1 MHKFI
6 IVGHPQSG
14 YRDVEK
20 LLNECGMGAARPS
33 RREGLLPTEISEML
47 RKAHG
52 TPALASL
59 GATKDV
65 EQIGTAPV
73 WHGMATDLMLGNLDQ
88 RFWGWSDPGAIHLL
102 EYWKQLDPSIN
113 FVFVYADP
121 QSALLGAEPDED
133 LENEPSVKAKLL
145 NWHAFNRAMLHF
157 HHRNPQRGV
166 LVHSEQVRLSVRA
179 YLQQLRTQLNAP
191 LEDPPAHLLLEEEG
205 AENGLLAAPTA
216 HAGVEDDEADREAVV
231 VSRQSATVPAR
242 QLVIADESDLTRYL
256 ATQCVAEHPIAV
268 ELYEELQAVAN
279 LPLESEVEPAA
290 SVERAWTGLQ
300 LQRSRLEQQRAELR
314 TQQEAADALQQ
325 LVDAQRSASETAAQR
340 IDTLSL
346 ELDRLQRE
354 LTAHGNTKEEN
365 ELLLSQLHQV
375 QEELEQQF
383 SSRKAQE
390 AALAETSTKLE
401 AAIAAEAKSK
411 ERLAA
416 QTLSAQAAEKRTAD
430 LSKEIAALQEAL
442 AKHASTEEENELLL
456 TQLHQVQEELERLFL
471 NGKTQDA
478 ALSETT
484 KKLEAAR
491 AEQQRLTKQLAA
503 QSESNQAAEKRVTA
517 L

>member
-6 IVGHPQSG
+6 IVGHPHSG

-33 RREGLLPTEISEML
+33 RRDGLLPTEISEML

-59 GATKDV
+59 GATQEV

-121 QSALLGAEPDED
+121 QSALLGAELDED
-133 LENEPSVKAKLL
+133 PENEPSVKAKLL

-166 LVHSEQVRLSVRA
+166 LVHSEQVRRSVRA

-205 AENGLLAAPTA
+205 AEKGLLAAPTA
-216 HAGVEDDEADREAVV
+216 AVDDAEAAREALVL
-231 VSRQSATVPAR
+231 SRQSVTGPAR
-242 QLVIADESDLTRYL
+242 QLVIVDDSDLTRYL

-290 SVERAWTGLQ
+290 SVERAWTGFQ

-314 TQQEAADALQQ
+314 TQQEAARALQQ
-325 LVDAQRSASETAAQR
+325 KVDAHRSASEAA
-340 IDTLSL
+340 
-346 ELDRLQRE
+346 
-354 LTAHGNTKEEN
+354 AHRY
-365 ELLLSQLHQV
+365 LV
-375 QEELEQQF
+375 
-383 SSRKAQE
+383 A
-390 AALAETSTKLE
+390 
-401 AAIAAEAKSK
+401 
-411 ERLAA
+411 
-416 QTLSAQAAEKRTAD
+416 RTR
-430 LSKEIAALQEAL
+430 
-442 AKHASTEEENELLL
+442 TP
-456 TQLHQVQEELERLFL
+456 
-471 NGKTQDA
+471 
-478 ALSETT
+478 
-484 KKLEAAR
+484 AR
-491 AEQQRLTKQLAA
+491 
-503 QSESNQAAEKRVTA
+503 
-517 L
+517 